1 MDKIFFLAILLFII
15 IIMLSC
21 NKNYNEHMTTENM
34 LDKTRTRNSP
44 TNPKDKKNKPPQVNP
59 EETEE
64 KYYDYKYTYN
74 AGPSIDKIKSITKDV
89 ISEKDSRPIN
99 INISYPPPPQN
110 IEQNNDRIVYYDT
123 TLLQNLTGNPVDQVE
138 TDYSVIEDDSMYKS
152 WDKYYL
158 PGYSYF
164 PPSKWQLPRDNALV
178 VPKELRDEKCDVCP
192 LVANNGSDNYLSG
205 DILQSNSIKNI
216 PDNKDIITKY
226 TTVNKGVKEQPSIP
240 GSGTTIASYT
250 KTKK

>member
-1 MDKIFFLAILLFII
+1 
-15 IIMLSC
+15 
-21 NKNYNEHMTTENM
+21 MTTEHM
-34 LDKTRTRNSP
+34 LDKTRTINLP
-44 TNPKDKKNKPPQVNP
+44 TKLIENKPPQIDQND
-59 EETEE
+59 TENDTE
-64 KYYDYKYTYN
+64 NYYDYKYTYN
-74 AGPSIDKIKSITKDV
+74 AGPSIDKIKRITKDV

-110 IEQNNDRIVYYDT
+110 NEQNNDRIVYYDT

-226 TTVNKGVKEQPSIP
+226 TTVNKGVKEQPSIS
-240 GSGTTIASYT
+240 GSGTSIASYT

>member
-1 MDKIFFLAILLFII
+1 
-15 IIMLSC
+15 
-21 NKNYNEHMTTENM
+21 MTIENM
-34 LDKTRTRNSP
+34 PNENRKPS
-44 TNPKDKKNKPPQVNP
+44 TNPKDKKNKPPQIKPPQIEPKDKEN
-59 EETEE
+59 
-64 KYYDYKYTYN
+64 YYDYKYTYN

-99 INISYPPPPQN
+99 INISYPPQN
-110 IEQNNDRIVYYDT
+110 NEQNNDRIVYYDT

-226 TTVNKGVKEQPSIP
+226 TTVNKGVKDESSIP
-240 GSGTTIASYT
+240 GSGTSIASYT